1 MSPAWTVLTLA
12 GLGVLLALMGWAG
25 RRHAAGLGA
34 VPGMPAEMQQHRVA
48 VLRRGATACLVVGV
62 VFLALGVLSPL
73 L

>member
-1 MSPAWTVLTLA
+1 MSPAWTVLTFA

-34 VPGMPAEMQQHRVA
+34 VPGMPAELQQHRIA
-48 VLRRGATACLVVGV
+48 VIRRGATACLVVGV
-62 VFLALGVLSPL
+62 AFVVIGVLTPL